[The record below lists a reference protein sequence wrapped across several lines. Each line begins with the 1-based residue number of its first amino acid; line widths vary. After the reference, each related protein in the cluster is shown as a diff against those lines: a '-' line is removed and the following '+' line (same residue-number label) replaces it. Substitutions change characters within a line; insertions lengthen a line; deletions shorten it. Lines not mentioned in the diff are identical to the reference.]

1 MADVV
6 QHERVA
12 LPAQQVWEV
21 IGEFGGIRRWASIVQ
36 DEEVEDTPDGPVRVL
51 TMANGNVVRESLV
64 VSSQYSYTYTYV
76 DRPESA
82 SYRGTV
88 AVVPI
93 DEAASRIVLSTSL
106 DPSGDLTDEAITER
120 YTKFLAGNM
129 KAMKAALGLT
139 S

>member
-6 QHERVA
+6 QHERVK
-12 LPAQQVWEV
+12 LPAQQVWDV

-36 DEEVEDTPDGPVRVL
+36 DEQVEDTPDGPVRVL

-64 VSSQYSYTYTYV
+64 ASSQYSYTYTYV

-93 DEAASRIVLSTSL
+93 DAARARSCSAPRWTRAATSPRRPS
-106 DPSGDLTDEAITER
+106 PSGTRSSWPAT
-120 YTKFLAGNM
+120 
-129 KAMKAALGLT
+129 
-139 S
+139 